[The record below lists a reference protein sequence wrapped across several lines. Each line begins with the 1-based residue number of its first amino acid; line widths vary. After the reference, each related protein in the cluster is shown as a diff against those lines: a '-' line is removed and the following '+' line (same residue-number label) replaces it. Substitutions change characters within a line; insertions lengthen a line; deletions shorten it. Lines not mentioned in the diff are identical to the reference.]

1 MNILSNLENVNLNLG
16 PEMSQFVNAT
26 RAMSS
31 KDKGLALDSF
41 DHVKKVHNS
50 FAT

>member
-1 MNILSNLENVNLNLG
+1 MNILSNLENANLSLG

-31 KDKGLALDSF
+31 KDKGLALDAF